1 MSSISLRVDWKEVVK
16 GEQNGIILGYY
27 ITYTSIRQIGLS
39 KTIPI
44 PAATFD
50 YEIPKLSVWT
60 PYNVSVAAYTIVG
73 SGPAALVQVSTEEG
87 GDYTQKYITLR

>member
-1 MSSISLRVDWKEVVK
+1 MSSTSLRVDWKEVVK
-16 GEQNGIILGYY
+16 REQNGIILGYY
-27 ITYTSIRQIGLS
+27 ITYTKVLHLS

-73 SGPAALVQVSTEEG
+73 SGPAASVQVSTEEG

>member
-1 MSSISLRVDWKEVVK
+1 VDWKEVVK
-16 GEQNGIILGYY
+16 REQNGIILGYY
-27 ITYTSIRQIGLS
+27 ITYTKVLHLS

-73 SGPAALVQVSTEEG
+73 SGPAASVQVSTEEG